1 MIANISN
8 LVIDRLTIRG
18 VDIDPSVVIS
28 IDLFE
33 GLTNPGVTGTIVF
46 KDWQGL
52 REIGE
57 VFAGDDF
64 DFSWRIQ
71 GKPPIIGKYKI
82 YADDGASV
90 DENST
95 FHRSVFH
102 FCSPWLID
110 GFTRQVSKPYKDK
123 FIHEIVEDLLK
134 EIGCDIGFIEPTQ
147 QKLNNFVTPLWTV
160 PHSIKHLSSFAK
172 NKEKKGGYVLF
183 TDVKTGKVYWVTVD
197 WLYKGTFGKTDHELI
212 FRPQN
217 LRYEGK
223 VFKVDAEAT
232 FNLIRLLNQGA
243 HWSEHYAFDYDH
255 KKVFKTKE
263 NVKQYNHTHISQK
276 FPIPTQYLTDKKY
289 RSIRPSYKWPSTD
302 APVSNPKDFEDLV
315 DGELFSR
322 YTMLFSDAFKINI
335 WAEGESSRRAG
346 FLAKIAYPTADQ
358 SQTNEN
364 KHFTGNHMI
373 RNIRHLFQDNSYMQ
387 AITLVS
393 DGYKQHG
400 RDMVTW

>member
-8 LVIDRLTIRG
+8 LVIDRLAIRG

-28 IDLFE
+28 IDLYE
-33 GLTNPGVTGTIVF
+33 GLTMPGITGTIVF

-57 VFAGDDF
+57 VFAGDDLE
-64 DFSWRIQ
+64 FSWRIQ
-71 GKPPIIGKYKI
+71 GKSPVVGKYTV
-82 YADDGASV
+82 YADHGASV
-90 DENST
+90 DENT
-95 FHRSVFH
+95 TYHKTTFH

-110 GFTRQVSKPYKDK
+110 GFTRQVSKPFKNK
-123 FIHEIVEDLLK
+123 FVHQIVQELLT
-134 EIGCDIGFIEPTQ
+134 EIGAPIGFIEPTM
-147 QKLNNFVTPLWTV
+147 QKLENFVTPMWTV
-160 PHSIKHLSSFAK
+160 PHSIRHLSSFAK
-172 NKEKKGGYVLF
+172 NNDKKGGYVLW
-183 TDVKTGKVYWVTVD
+183 TDLKTGKVYWTTVD
-197 WLYKGTFGKTDHELI
+197 WLYKGTLGKMDHEFI

-217 LRYEGK
+217 IRYEGK

-232 FNLIRLLNQGA
+232 FDLIKLLNQGA
-243 HWSEHYAFDYDH
+243 LNTVNYAFDYDH

-263 NVKQYNHTHISQK
+263 NVKAYPHAHISQK
-276 FPIPTQYLTDKKY
+276 FPVPSKYLSDKKY
-289 RSIRPSYKWPSTD
+289 ASTKLSYIYPSTD

-315 DGELFSR
+315 DGELFTR

-335 WAEGESSRRAG
+335 WAEGESTRRAG
-346 FLAKIAYPTADQ
+346 HLAKMFYPTSDQ

-364 KHFTGNHMI
+364 KHFTGNYLI
-373 RNIRHLFQDNSYMQ
+373 RNIRHVFQDNSYLQ

-400 RDMVTW
+400 REIVTW